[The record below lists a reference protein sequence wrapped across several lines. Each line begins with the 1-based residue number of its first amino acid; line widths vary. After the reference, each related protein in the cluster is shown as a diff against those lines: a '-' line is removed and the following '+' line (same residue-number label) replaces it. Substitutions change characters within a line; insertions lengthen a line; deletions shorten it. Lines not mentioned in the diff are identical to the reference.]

1 MQIHERIRNER
12 VKAGLTEEQ
21 LAEKIGVKRST
32 YQYWET
38 KTPNVNKVKQVAKAL
53 GLPENYFFVNINADK
68 DEIFG
73 KADLI
78 YQSLDKEQVIFVE
91 AKSLSASYERIIE
104 EKEARRRDAEIWAQ
118 KMEAHY
124 NDMKNALE
132 KAQTTINE
140 VLKPIKE
147 QTHEILI
154 NSKEVRE
161 NMMDGIIEMQSEHRA
176 LMDGMDQVLKLPPGT
191 TYGKADILEEAAQKL
206 RSKDHKKKSAHK
218 QSNAD

>member
-38 KTPNVNKVKQVAKAL
+38 KTPNVEKVKQVAKAL
-53 GLPENYFFVNINADK
+53 GLPENYFFVNINPRH

-73 KADLI
+73 NADLV
-78 YQSLDKEQVIFVE
+78 YKSTDKEQIVFVE

-104 EKEARRRDAEIWAQ
+104 EKEARRRDAEAWAQ

-140 VLKPIKE
+140 VLKPMKE
-147 QTHEILI
+147 QTQEILI

-161 NMMDGIIEMQSEHRA
+161 NTMDGIIEMQSEHRA
-176 LMDGMDQVLKLPPGT
+176 IMDTLDQIAKQPIGT
-191 TYGKADILEEAAQKL
+191 TVGKADILEGASQDL
-206 RSKDHKKKSAHK
+206 RSKSRMKKSAHK
-218 QSNAD
+218 QSKAD